1 VKEFDVYKV
10 ISLRR
15 GVRALR
21 MVVAAGVALPVVAIL
36 VVSAA
41 KFTSAAEPFDVCAVN
56 STAQVVIDRIPC

>member
-1 VKEFDVYKV
+1 
-10 ISLRR
+10 
-15 GVRALR
+15 
-21 MVVAAGVALPVVAIL
+21 VAIL